1 MATYALLKFK
11 INNSFSEWE
20 QAFYASQPMARKAG
34 LIELFHGM
42 SEEDPQT
49 VQVLVHVHSEESMDK
64 FMPKAGEEITK
75 SSQILEF
82 TEVTFLI
89 N

>member
-49 VQVLVHVHSEESMDK
+49 VNVLIHIHSKEAMDK
-64 FMPKAGEEITK
+64 FIQEAVEDIAESGHIMK
-75 SSQILEF
+75 S
-82 TEVTFLI
+82 TEVTFLT

>member
-1 MATYALLKFK
+1 MKQLFENWRHYLL
-11 INNSFSEWE
+11 EDMDTE
-20 QAFYASQPMARKAG
+20 QVRKAG

-49 VQVLVHVHSEESMDK
+49 VHVLVHVHSKESMDK
-64 FMPKAGEEITK
+64 FMQEAGEDMAK
-75 SSQILEF
+75 SGHILES
-82 TEVTFLI
+82 TEVTFLT

>member
-34 LIELFHGM
+34 LIELFHGK

-49 VQVLVHVHSEESMDK
+49 VNVLIHIHYKEAMDK
-64 FMPKAGEEITK
+64 FIQEAVEDISESGHIIE
-75 SSQILEF
+75 S
-82 TEVTFLI
+82 TEVTFLT

>member
-1 MATYALLKFK
+1 MATYALFKFK
-11 INNSFSEWE
+11 IINSFSEWE
-20 QAFYASQPMARKAG
+20 QAFYASHLWQEK
-34 LIELFHGM
+34 LDWLNFFYGM

-49 VQVLVHVHSEESMDK
+49 VHVLVHVHSKESMDK
-64 FMPKAGEEITK
+64 FMQEAGEDIAK
-75 SSQILEF
+75 SGHILES

>member
-1 MATYALLKFK
+1 MGTSFLCITTYGKK
-11 INNSFSEWE
+11 V
-20 QAFYASQPMARKAG
+20 G

-49 VQVLVHVHSEESMDK
+49 VHVLVHVHSKEAMDK
-64 FMPKAGEEITK
+64 FIQEAGEDIAESGHIME
-75 SSQILEF
+75 SA
-82 TEVTFLI
+82 EVTFLT

>member
-1 MATYALLKFK
+1 MGT
-11 INNSFSEWE
+11 SFLRIT
-20 QAFYASQPMARKAG
+20 PMARKAR
-34 LIELFHGM
+34 LIELFYGM

-49 VQVLVHVHSEESMDK
+49 VHVLVHVHSKESMDK
-64 FMPKAGEEITK
+64 FMQEAGEDIAK
-75 SSQILEF
+75 SGHILES

>member
-20 QAFYASQPMARKAG
+20 QAFYSSQPMARKVG

-49 VQVLVHVHSEESMDK
+49 VVVLVHVHSKEAMDK
-64 FMPKAGEEITK
+64 FMQEAGEEIAK
-75 SSQILEF
+75 SGHIMES
-82 TEVTFLI
+82 TEVTFLT